1 MVPQEPEVG
10 RNPAVWASGYGRDG
24 VRKYRDGHLSQVQLR
39 SPAGVALEPRAR
51 SSFESCEMT
60 AGPLSDTE
68 ARDQLQTGHILSQM
82 QSEIRL
88 SDRMEM
94 TGLWALSHS
103 E

>member
-1 MVPQEPEVG
+1 
-10 RNPAVWASGYGRDG
+10 
-24 VRKYRDGHLSQVQLR
+24 
-39 SPAGVALEPRAR
+39 
-51 SSFESCEMT
+51 MT

-68 ARDQLQTGHILSQM
+68 AHDQLQTGHILSQL

-88 SDRMEM
+88 SDHMEM